1 MHGDFKRLPVLDGV
15 RGIAILL
22 VLLGHSLSIR
32 HEAESMMIG
41 RLGVVVFFV
50 LSGYLITSR
59 LLDEEERQGAIS
71 IKKFYRRRALR
82 IFPAF
87 YMFLAVCALLAW
99 WKVIP
104 SPNLKAWLSSAFYLR
119 NYFGDYWSST
129 SHLWSLALE
138 EQFYL
143 LWPAFFLLTRKH
155 RLPAVGLAALGL
167 SAYRAIW
174 IYTHPLAGIESN
186 LHAEFYMNT
195 LLIGAAFAILQPAW
209 AKTLRVSLLGS
220 LLITW
225 WIFGLLRWAAPFH
238 GTVTALLIG
247 AIIYRCAAA
256 PGPAAS
262 RLLSH
267 PALVF
272 VGVLSYSLYLW
283 QQMFLGPNLRWWSFP
298 ALTAVACLS
307 YFCIERPFLRLKD
320 RSMPIGRTR
329 NARTAD
335 IVAAPASL

>member
-1 MHGDFKRLPVLDGV
+1 MVGDFKRLPVLDGV

-22 VLLGHSLSIR
+22 VLVGHSLSLR
-32 HEAESMMIG
+32 HDAESMMIG

-59 LLDEEERQGAIS
+59 LLNEEERQGAIT

-87 YMFLAVCALLAW
+87 YTFLSVCALLAW

-104 SPNLKAWLSSAFYLR
+104 SPNLKTWLACAFYFR
-119 NYFGDYWSST
+119 NYVGDDWSST

-143 LWPAFFLLTRKH
+143 VWPAFFLLTRKH
-155 RLPAVGLAALGL
+155 RRPAVGLAVLGL
-167 SAYRAIW
+167 SGYRALW
-174 IYTHPLAGIESN
+174 IYSHPLAGIESN
-186 LHAEFYMNT
+186 VHAEYYMNT
-195 LLIGAAFAILQPAW
+195 LLIGAAFAIFRPTRV
-209 AKTLRVSLLGS
+209 KTLRVSLLCS
-220 LLITW
+220 LLATW
-225 WIFGLLRWAAPFH
+225 WIFGLLRGAAPFH
-238 GTVTALLIG
+238 GTVSALLIG
-247 AIIYRCAAA
+247 AIIYRCAEA
-256 PGPAAS
+256 PGRAAAGV
-262 RLLSH
+262 LAH
-267 PALVF
+267 PVLVF

-298 ALTAVACLS
+298 ALAVVAGVS

-320 RSMPIGRTR
+320 RPTPARRTI
-329 NARTAD
+329 NAPSAE
-335 IVAAPASL
+335 IVTAPAGL